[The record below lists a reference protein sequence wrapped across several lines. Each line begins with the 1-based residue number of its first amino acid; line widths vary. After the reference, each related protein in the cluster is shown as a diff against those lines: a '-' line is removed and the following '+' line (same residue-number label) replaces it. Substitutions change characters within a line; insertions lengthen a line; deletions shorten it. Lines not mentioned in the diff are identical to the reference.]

1 MRKCVCIHISN
12 SQFVSDSNTC
22 LTINPE
28 SACLTR
34 RRIYDDRWGQ
44 GNSWGEICTCWL
56 PPVGPTRF
64 QKIYPS
70 VGSTI
75 CLLSWRNSFLLLV
88 KQRLLWTR
96 FLIIGKIVHYVF
108 APILPRVGLVILN
121 CCLKVAQQSLH
132 LTRNEHFLRIQEK
145 SWVSSKSSHDGG
157 T

>member
-1 MRKCVCIHISN
+1 MSRFLK
-12 SQFVSDSNTC
+12 
-22 LTINPE
+22 
-28 SACLTR
+28 
-34 RRIYDDRWGQ
+34 YD
-44 GNSWGEICTCWL
+44 GNAKQICDNRVEDCTCWF

-132 LTRNEHFLRIQEK
+132 LTRNEHFLRVQEK
-145 SWVSSKSSHDGG
+145 SCVSSKSSHDVLTKTPGFSPDQG
-157 T
+157 LQSWNMSVTWV